1 MVVLLFIML
10 MVCFVLRFEVNGDI
24 WMGYFFCNVRFIV
37 IMYYFDI
44 FINFRMYLFFFIV
57 L

>member
-10 MVCFVLRFEVNGDI
+10 MVRFVLRFEVNGDI

-57 L
+57 S